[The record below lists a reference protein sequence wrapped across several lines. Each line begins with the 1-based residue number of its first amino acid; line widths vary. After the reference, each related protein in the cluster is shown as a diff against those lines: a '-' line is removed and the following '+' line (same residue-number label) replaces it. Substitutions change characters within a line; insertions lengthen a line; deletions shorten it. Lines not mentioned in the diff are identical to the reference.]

1 MSWARFTPDTVC
13 DELRF
18 VYVQGDVPRELTIKA
33 RRIIPTEPI
42 LSSTLY
48 VNYRNAAVNYE
59 GARWQGDYYYRYDSY
74 NSSSYWQT
82 LFNLYNTDPIWR
94 ERAARFNEMLL
105 ELDDYADTDPA
116 CVLAMSSDD
125 AQQFYN
131 RTGTGQ
137 KSDGQ
142 KVLYVGA
149 GQGSMRLALYG
160 ETTYTPS
167 PVTTAYNYGIFS
179 IDPDGE
185 SGLPAFI
192 AKAGGLSAEYNSATP
207 PIMAFFSV
215 PVQMDDADHDGDHYG
230 ESVQCLLIC
239 LRCPGSITYNM
250 HTICSL
256 NAFDS
261 QPVQDEPTTDDQSS
275 TVTPSGWVG
284 AWDFSSDSDDV
295 QAVGGYDF
303 CNRWAHG
310 IRLYY
315 ITDTQAE
322 AFMQALWSMTL
333 SQAIDLAIDSALFRS
348 NVDFVRGVI
357 CLHKLPVVV
366 STSGSSALTIM
377 GYDLSKTFP
386 GLSSFAK
393 VSGTYGSVIQV
404 TTDPLQ
410 VPQTF
415 GDAVFLDWQCKAQIR
430 LPFIGMVPIDIKAIR
445 GGTIKV
451 SYNIDVLT
459 GNLIAQVF
467 CRSSYGSKPQVLL
480 YQGSGNCSLP
490 IPYSGNTEG
499 AFKQLGAVA
508 GVAGGIA
515 AGVATGSTAAALGA
529 LRGLSYGSNTA
540 EYQYTATEAGS
551 MTDLSIKLII
561 TGEVPIIPPK
571 QRELEGYQ
579 AATTAAVSSF
589 AGSGYLSGVL
599 HAEITDPADTFGAT
613 AEEKQEIESLFAG
626 GVIV

>member
-1 MSWARFTPDTVC
+1 MSWARFTPDTIS
-13 DELRF
+13 DEIKLT
-18 VYVQGDVPRELTIKA
+18 YQIGEDDKELTIRA
-33 RRIIPTEPI
+33 RRITPTEPI

-48 VNYRNAAVNYE
+48 VDFRTAAENYE
-59 GARWQGDYYYRYDSY
+59 GCRWSGDYYRRSGFTAQSGSLSY
-74 NSSSYWQT
+74 QAQLVNI
-82 LFNLYNTDPIWR
+82 YNTDQQWQQ
-94 ERAARFNEMLL
+94 RAYHFNEMLL
-105 ELDDYADTDPA
+105 ELDEYADTDPE
-116 CVLAMSSDD
+116 CKLVMSSDD
-125 AQQFYN
+125 ASQFYD
-131 RTGTGQ
+131 RTAGGTKGNGQ
-137 KSDGQ
+137 ELHYAGG
-142 KVLYVGA
+142 VGTL
-149 GQGSMRLALYG
+149 RLALYA
-160 ETTYTPS
+160 ETQYTPD
-167 PVTTAYNYGIFS
+167 PVTIAYNYGIFS
-179 IDPDGE
+179 LDPDGDPTTPTFMVKYN
-185 SGLPAFI
+185 G
-192 AKAGGLSAEYNSATP
+192 SATYNSDNP
-207 PIMAFFSV
+207 PAILFFSI

-230 ESVQCLLIC
+230 DTVQCLLIC
-239 LRCPGSITYNM
+239 LRIGSRYV
-250 HTICSL
+250 HTIVSL
-256 NAFDS
+256 NAFES
-261 QPVQDEPTTDDQSS
+261 EPIEDEPTTDDQSS

-310 IRLYY
+310 VRLYY

-377 GYDLSKTFP
+377 GYDLSKTFS

-480 YQGSGNCSLP
+480 YQGSGNCALP

-508 GVAGGIA
+508 GIAGGIA
-515 AGVATGSTAAALGA
+515 AGVATGSTAAALGG
-529 LRGLSYGSNTA
+529 LRGLSYGRNTA

-599 HAEITDPADTFGAT
+599 HAEITDPADVFGAT